1 MNNPHV
7 VLKQGRE
14 QSVLK
19 SHPWIFSGG
28 IAQATANSGDT
39 VDIYDAKHA
48 WLAKGYYHNKNTIAC
63 RILTRNPNEQI
74 NEAWLLQRLSLAY
87 ERRKS
92 LITATNAFR
101 LVFGEADELPGLIVD
116 IYDQVAVIQISTL
129 GMEQFRSLL
138 IDLLP
143 KVLTLVA
150 IYERSD
156 IDGRSIEGLKEAKG
170 LLWGQLPE
178 VLTIFEGAAKFIVDV
193 EHGQKTGFFLDQ
205 RANREGIGQYVKGKK
220 VLNTFAYTGA
230 FSVHAAIAGA
240 KEITSVDS
248 SAAAIEH
255 CKLNMGLNDMTA
267 THYEVCDDVFHYLK
281 VIDQKFDV
289 IILDPPG
296 MVKSKKD
303 LQAGTN
309 AYRVLHQLALKK
321 LLPGGI
327 LITASCSGWVDRL
340 LFHKLVFWACEKEGR
355 NLRMLEER
363 GHTWDHPLSIF
374 FPEGEYLKYAVY
386 QQPVD

>member
-1 MNNPHV
+1 MNTQHV
-7 VLKQGRE
+7 VLKMGRE

-28 IAQATANSGDT
+28 IAQVAANSGDI
-39 VDIYDAKHA
+39 VDIYDGRQT
-48 WLAKGYYHNKNTIAC
+48 WLAKGYYHSKNTIAC
-63 RILTRNPNEQI
+63 RILTRNPDEQI
-74 NEAWLLQRLSLAY
+74 DEVWLLNRLRTAY
-87 ERRKS
+87 ERRKQF
-92 LITATNAFR
+92 IVDTNAFR

-116 IYDQVAVIQISTL
+116 IYDQVAVMQISTL
-129 GMEQFRSLL
+129 GMEQFRQHLVN
-138 IDLLP
+138 LLP
-143 KVLTLVA
+143 KVLDLVA

-170 LLWGQLPE
+170 LLWGKLPE
-178 VLTIFEGAAKFIVDV
+178 VLTIFEGAARFVVDV
-193 EHGQKTGFFLDQ
+193 EQGQKTGFFLDQ
-205 RANREGIGQYVKGKK
+205 RANRQGIGRYVKGKK
-220 VLNTFAYTGA
+220 VLNTFSYTGA
-230 FSVHAAIAGA
+230 FSVHAGLAGA

-248 SAAAIEH
+248 SRVAIDQ
-255 CKLNMGLNDMTA
+255 CKLNMGMNEIA
-267 THYEVCDDVFHYLK
+267 STHFEVCEDVFHYLK
-281 VIDQKFDV
+281 VVDQKFDV

-327 LITASCSGWVDRL
+327 LITSSCSGWVDRL

-355 NLRMLEER
+355 NLRMIEEH

-386 QQPVD
+386 QQPR